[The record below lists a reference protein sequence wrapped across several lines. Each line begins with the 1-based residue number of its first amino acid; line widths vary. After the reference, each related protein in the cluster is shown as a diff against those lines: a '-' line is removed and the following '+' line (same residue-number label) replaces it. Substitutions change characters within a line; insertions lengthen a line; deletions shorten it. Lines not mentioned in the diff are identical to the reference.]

1 MWELPN
7 PPLDLRVRLLAVDPG
22 STTLGFA
29 LMLVDPVL
37 QQITVGD
44 AFTINVGRG
53 INNHSM
59 RFEQYGAKAERLH
72 QIYMN
77 MSSVLYQLQPH
88 LFIAESPFVGRFAAA
103 FEALV
108 EVRDALKAALWAH
121 DQTMLYESVDPLT
134 AKKAVGAAVYKG
146 SKENVRDSVIALPDL
161 IWAPNVMKYELDEH
175 SIDAVAVGYCR
186 AVGFLRDGY

>member
-7 PPLDLRVRLLAVDPG
+7 PPTDMRVRLLAVDPG
-22 STTLGFA
+22 SSTLGFA
-29 LMLVDPVL
+29 LMLIDPVL

-77 MSSVLYQLQPH
+77 MGSVLYQLQPH

>member
-1 MWELPN
+1 MWELSN
-7 PPLDLRVRLLAVDPG
+7 PPTDLRVRLLAVDPG

-29 LMLVDPVL
+29 LMLIDPGYN
-37 QQITVGD
+37 QITVSD

-53 INNHSM
+53 IDINSM

-72 QIYMN
+72 QIFMN
-77 MSSVLYQLQPH
+77 ASSVLHQLQPH

-108 EVRDALKAALWAH
+108 EVRDALKAALWQH
-121 DQTMLYESVDPLT
+121 DPTILYESVDPLT

-186 AVGFLRDGY
+186 AMSFLRDGY

>member
-1 MWELPN
+1 MWELSN
-7 PPLDLRVRLLAVDPG
+7 PPIDMRVRLLAIDPG

-29 LMLVDPVL
+29 LMLIDPVL
-37 QQITVGD
+37 KQITVGD
-44 AFTINVGRG
+44 AFTLNVGRG
-53 INNHSM
+53 VNTHSL

-121 DQTMLYESVDPLT
+121 DPTMLYESVDPLT

-186 AVGFLRDGY
+186 AMSFLRDGY